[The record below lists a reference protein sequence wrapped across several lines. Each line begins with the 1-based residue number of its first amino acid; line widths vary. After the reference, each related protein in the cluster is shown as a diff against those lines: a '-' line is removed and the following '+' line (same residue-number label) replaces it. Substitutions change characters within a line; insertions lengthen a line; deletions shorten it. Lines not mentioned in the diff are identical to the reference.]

1 MIPIGFTSDEVL
13 GCTIFQMI
21 LIDEGAAKPR
31 NKNPLSTEKNIPGAL
46 YSYHRNAGNQTP
58 RMTSLCMTGA
68 DAAAS
73 SIMSAHLL
81 KLTTE
86 LDSTSSSDFLHG
98 VVELLV
104 RPSGEAALQAQST
117 RSRNQDD
124 LAMSSENIIIEV
136 ARRNL
141 SEEQIMNDFVNV
153 GADANVAKALAA
165 TLYTIV
171 DDRRIEIDRALAKK
185 TTLISAGTL
194 EDFDW
199 SLRLVMGSDQLS
211 TLRQPLLLL
220 SLTIRNTNGEIEHK
234 TLELDQERLNTML
247 ETFDNISDVISTLV

>member
-1 MIPIGFTSDEVL
+1 
-13 GCTIFQMI
+13 
-21 LIDEGAAKPR
+21 
-31 NKNPLSTEKNIPGAL
+31 
-46 YSYHRNAGNQTP
+46 
-58 RMTSLCMTGA
+58 MTGA

-86 LDSTSSSDFLHG
+86 LDSTSSLDFLHG

-124 LAMSSENIIIEV
+124 LAMSSENVIIEV

-141 SEEQIMNDFVNV
+141 SEEQIMNDFVKV
-153 GADANVAKALAA
+153 GADDNVAKALAA

-185 TTLISAGTL
+185 
-194 EDFDW
+194 
-199 SLRLVMGSDQLS
+199 V
-211 TLRQPLLLL
+211 
-220 SLTIRNTNGEIEHK
+220 
-234 TLELDQERLNTML
+234 
-247 ETFDNISDVISTLV
+247 

>member
-1 MIPIGFTSDEVL
+1 
-13 GCTIFQMI
+13 
-21 LIDEGAAKPR
+21 
-31 NKNPLSTEKNIPGAL
+31 
-46 YSYHRNAGNQTP
+46 
-58 RMTSLCMTGA
+58 MTSLCMTGA

-141 SEEQIMNDFVNV
+141 SEDQIMNDFVNV

-247 ETFDNISDVISTLV
+247 ETFDNISDVISKLV

>member
-1 MIPIGFTSDEVL
+1 
-13 GCTIFQMI
+13 
-21 LIDEGAAKPR
+21 
-31 NKNPLSTEKNIPGAL
+31 
-46 YSYHRNAGNQTP
+46 
-58 RMTSLCMTGA
+58 MTSLCMTGA

-185 TTLISAGTL
+185 TTLIPAGAL
-194 EDFDW
+194 ADLDW

-247 ETFDNISDVISTLV
+247 ETFDNISDVISKLV

>member
-1 MIPIGFTSDEVL
+1 
-13 GCTIFQMI
+13 
-21 LIDEGAAKPR
+21 
-31 NKNPLSTEKNIPGAL
+31 
-46 YSYHRNAGNQTP
+46 
-58 RMTSLCMTGA
+58 MTSLCMTGA

-234 TLELDQERLNTML
+234 TLELDQERLNAML
-247 ETFDNISDVISTLV
+247 ETFDTISDVISKLV